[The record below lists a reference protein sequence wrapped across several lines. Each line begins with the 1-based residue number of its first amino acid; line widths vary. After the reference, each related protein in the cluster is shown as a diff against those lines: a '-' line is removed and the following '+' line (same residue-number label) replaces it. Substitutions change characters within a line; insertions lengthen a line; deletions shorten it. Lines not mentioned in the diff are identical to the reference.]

1 MKILNGVN
9 NDFSNNVED
18 FFYEIYTKIKFVDEF
33 NFGDKLKDQICFID
47 LPGFGTNN
55 NFETKDIYSKLM
67 KSCHLF
73 LFVFRNLIIKE
84 TSNKIMISKL
94 FKTLIEYYSKTTAKS
109 FINKCFF
116 IINFKNNQNISEK
129 YVKEAKEDI
138 STIYRN
144 LNINDINVSFFNAR
158 FYDNYLKK
166 LNPYEVPEKLIKKE
180 IKLYNNLRENFFL
193 GLNENFNKKTFI
205 EQFKNKL
212 TEDVENISKEE
223 EKMLKVSIK
232 NIIDK
237 KTENNI
243 HEEDINFITKY
254 ILKKKEKEI
263 IKNSSP
269 LLESNYKNYSK
280 ELHKFILKG
289 NEKREKQ
296 IINDLKEPFNNL
308 DNIFNV
314 SFVSKK
320 GKLEEKPNLITQKPL
335 IGGILEQFKDDVN
348 KYLQSIN
355 KEFKSDKNTYNNIIQ
370 LLNDSL
376 EDLRKALNEKKKCI
390 EEPKL
395 NKKDKENI
403 FQNIKSY
410 WSLNLSWLYSNNW
423 KKIEDQFEM
432 CFSQNTKV
440 LKDKLINNINTYS
453 DNIIKYYDE
462 CFNLFEGIEKDFEL
476 QNLFPTEHEKIVNF
490 KDYFSSKINN
500 YSSKKINEII
510 QEIIDDIIEGA
521 KECTNYDK
529 SKTVMD
535 WIYAKTNNSNYL
547 YKIIDYMIENST
559 KKFNEFIRYID
570 QIITDYHTLIVDSI
584 KIKEYK
590 IIDALE
596 KLKEEEEDYINYTK
610 MKNEKE
616 RKEWEEKKSLYEKEK
631 KEWEDICKEYR
642 QIRNE
647 MYKNINI
654 IK

>member
-55 NFETKDIYSKLM
+55 NFETKDIYSQLM

-73 LFVFRNLIIKE
+73 LLVFRNLIIKE

-94 FKTLIEYYSKTTAKS
+94 FRTLIEYYSKTTAKS

-212 TEDVENISKEE
+212 TEDVKNISKEE

-237 KTENNI
+237 KTEKNI

-320 GKLEEKPNLITQKPL
+320 GKLEE
-335 IGGILEQFKDDVN
+335 
-348 KYLQSIN
+348 
-355 KEFKSDKNTYNNIIQ
+355 
-370 LLNDSL
+370 
-376 EDLRKALNEKKKCI
+376 
-390 EEPKL
+390 
-395 NKKDKENI
+395 
-403 FQNIKSY
+403 
-410 WSLNLSWLYSNNW
+410 
-423 KKIEDQFEM
+423 
-432 CFSQNTKV
+432 
-440 LKDKLINNINTYS
+440 
-453 DNIIKYYDE
+453 
-462 CFNLFEGIEKDFEL
+462 
-476 QNLFPTEHEKIVNF
+476 
-490 KDYFSSKINN
+490 
-500 YSSKKINEII
+500 
-510 QEIIDDIIEGA
+510 
-521 KECTNYDK
+521 
-529 SKTVMD
+529 
-535 WIYAKTNNSNYL
+535 
-547 YKIIDYMIENST
+547 
-559 KKFNEFIRYID
+559 D
-570 QIITDYHTLIVDSI
+570 QITLLKYH
-584 KIKEYK
+584 
-590 IIDALE
+590 
-596 KLKEEEEDYINYTK
+596 
-610 MKNEKE
+610 
-616 RKEWEEKKSLYEKEK
+616 
-631 KEWEDICKEYR
+631 
-642 QIRNE
+642 
-647 MYKNINI
+647 
-654 IK
+654 